1 VELIKDYDYVID
13 YHLGKTN
20 VVADALSQKEKV
32 VVCYVGV
39 QHIKELT
46 KL

>member
-20 VVADALSQKEKV
+20 VVADALSRKGKV
-32 VVCYVGV
+32 MVCYVGV